1 MESQKIC
8 RLLILIFLILTLL
21 FCFLYSKEE
30 NEETVISEE
39 FVSEAVENLNSN
51 GIVISRS
58 ILEREIPE
66 MNIYCFDFDPSIK
79 YDSFLA
85 DALIS
90 GVFGDSITTT
100 EFDTP
105 GGTSLG
111 IYNADSDENE
121 VGRLVFSGDAS
132 TFKLSL
138 KGVGMSGGENP
149 ILNNNTEYL
158 SDTIKNKVMLI
169 CDRLI
174 NKNRFSYRIAGST
187 YDDYLIVTV
196 VQTIEGHDIRDMYI
210 NFIFENENL
219 ILASGKWITNSP
231 RPEYHNTL
239 TDGINILYNLDFD
252 EVLEIH
258 SERVVYS
265 LRKAKNNSCFLLPG
279 WEIEYTDINGKYK
292 KVYFDAV

>member
-105 GGTSLG
+105 G
-111 IYNADSDENE
+111 
-121 VGRLVFSGDAS
+121 
-132 TFKLSL
+132 K
-138 KGVGMSGGENP
+138 
-149 ILNNNTEYL
+149 
-158 SDTIKNKVMLI
+158 
-169 CDRLI
+169 
-174 NKNRFSYRIAGST
+174 
-187 YDDYLIVTV
+187 
-196 VQTIEGHDIRDMYI
+196 
-210 NFIFENENL
+210 
-219 ILASGKWITNSP
+219 
-231 RPEYHNTL
+231 
-239 TDGINILYNLDFD
+239 
-252 EVLEIH
+252 
-258 SERVVYS
+258 
-265 LRKAKNNSCFLLPG
+265 
-279 WEIEYTDINGKYK
+279 
-292 KVYFDAV
+292 